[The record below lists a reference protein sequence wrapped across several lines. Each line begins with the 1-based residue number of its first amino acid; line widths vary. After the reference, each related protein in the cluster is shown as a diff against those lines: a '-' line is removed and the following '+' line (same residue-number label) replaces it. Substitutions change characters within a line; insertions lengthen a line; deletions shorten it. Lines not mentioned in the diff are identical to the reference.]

1 MQRSGGLWVVLV
13 MSLMATT
20 FVCGTNTP
28 EQELEFLRAKV
39 RQFYPRMAP
48 EKADAFAQ
56 AILAIAEKQ
65 AFIDLKTTD
74 SGTFFFLINL
84 LFLCYCLLFL
94 VISFLF

>member
-74 SGTFFFLINL
+74 SGTFF
-84 LFLCYCLLFL
+84 
-94 VISFLF
+94 S